1 MRRHLAL
8 IVTSALVLA
17 GCGSGGGGGEGLDS
31 VDVGSGKT
39 PSVAVEAGFTSEKTD
54 VRVIA
59 DGSGEEIEDGDT
71 VKLNYV
77 AVNGRTGKEFDNSFK
92 AEQPMVLTLDEGSVL
107 PGFLKGLTGQKVG
120 ARVLAA
126 IAPQD
131 GFGASGQTQLGV
143 EPDDTMLFLFDV
155 VAKVPTTVSG
165 DAQKLP
171 SDVPQVTVEDDVPTG
186 FDAGKDVPDEP
197 AEATAH
203 VVIKGDGAK
212 IADDASITAN
222 YLGQVYPD
230 GEVFDQ
236 SWSRGVP
243 SVFSLDSVIP
253 CWKELIPGQTVGSR
267 IVLEC
272 PAADAYGDKPPEGST
287 IKAGDSLVFVVD
299 LLDAA

>member
-1 MRRHLAL
+1 MRRHLVL
-8 IVTSALVLA
+8 IVTSAIVLA
-17 GCGSGGGGGEGLDS
+17 GCGSGGSEDLDS
-31 VDVGSGKT
+31 VEVGSGKT
-39 PSVAVEAGFTSEKTD
+39 PTVAVEAGFTTEKTD
-54 VRVIA
+54 VRVVA
-59 DGSGEEIEDGDT
+59 EGSGEEIQDGDT

-131 GFGASGQTQLGV
+131 GFGSNGQGQLGV
-143 EPDDTMLFLFDV
+143 EADDTMLFLFDV
-155 VAKVPTTVSG
+155 VAKIPTTVSG
-165 DAQKLP
+165 EQEKAP
-171 SDVPQVTVEDDVPTG
+171 ADVPQVTLEDDVPTG
-186 FDAGKDVPDEP
+186 FKAGKDVPDEP
-197 AEATAH
+197 AEAAVH
-203 VVIKGDGAK
+203 VLVKGEGEK
-212 IADDASITAN
+212 IADDASVTAN

-243 SVFSLDSVIP
+243 SVFSLDSVIL
-253 CWKELIPGQTVGSR
+253 CWKDLIPGQTVGSR
-267 IVLEC
+267 VVLEC
-272 PAADAYGDKPPEGST
+272 PADDAYGDEPPDGST

>member
-17 GCGSGGGGGEGLDS
+17 GCGSGGGGEDLDS
-31 VDVGSGKT
+31 VEIGSGKT
-39 PSVAVEAGFTSEKTD
+39 PSVAVEAGFTTDKTD

-59 DGSGEEIEDGDT
+59 EGSGEEIEDGDT

-131 GFGASGQTQLGV
+131 GFGANGQTQLGV
-143 EPDDTMLFLFDV
+143 ESDDTMLFLFDV

-165 DAQKLP
+165 TAEKLP
-171 SDVPQVTVEDDVPTG
+171 SDVPQLTLKDDVPTG
-186 FDAGKDVPDEP
+186 FEAGKDVPDEP

-203 VVIKGDGAK
+203 VVVKGEGEK
-212 IADDASITAN
+212 IADDASVTAN
-222 YLGQVYPD
+222 YLGEVYPD
-230 GEVFDQ
+230 GEVFDE
-236 SWSRGVP
+236 SWSRGAP
-243 SVFSLDSVIP
+243 SVFSLDSVIA
-253 CWKELIPGQTVGSR
+253 CWKDLIPGQTVGSR
-267 IVLEC
+267 VVLEC
-272 PAADAYGDKPPEGST
+272 PADDAYGDEPPEGST